1 MSAQDTAVRAPGRTA
16 AAGRGRRA
24 WGGAAWRQFR
34 LERRMFWR
42 NPSAAFFNFLLP
54 LIFLALFGAVFAG
67 QQEDLDVIVPGIAG
81 MSVMST
87 TFTALAFNLTFLRE
101 QGVLKRMRGTPLPM
115 SAYFAGIAGNAVAN
129 TTIQITVITI
139 AGKLFFGVAWPQ
151 DWLALVVFVGAGV
164 VCFAAL
170 GVALSHVIPNFESAA
185 AYVNAVFL
193 PAIFISGV
201 FYDADNA
208 PTVLRDI
215 AEVLPLKHVIDGLS
229 GAMVTGEGIGS
240 NATALVV
247 IAAWAAAGILLAV
260 RGFSWEQRR
269 G

>member
-1 MSAQDTAVRAPGRTA
+1 MALS
-16 AAGRGRRA
+16 

-54 LIFLALFGAVFAG
+54 LIFLALFGAVFSGRQA
-67 QQEDLDVIVPGIAG
+67 DLDVIVPGIAG

-129 TTIQITVITI
+129 TAIQITIITI
-139 AGKLFFGVAWPQ
+139 AGKLFFGVDWPQ
-151 DWLALVVFVGAGV
+151 DWVALVVFVAFGV

-215 AEVLPLKHVIDGLS
+215 AQVLPLKHVIDGLS

-240 NATALVV
+240 HATALVV
-247 IAAWAAAGILLAV
+247 IATWAAVGILLAV

-269 G
+269 T